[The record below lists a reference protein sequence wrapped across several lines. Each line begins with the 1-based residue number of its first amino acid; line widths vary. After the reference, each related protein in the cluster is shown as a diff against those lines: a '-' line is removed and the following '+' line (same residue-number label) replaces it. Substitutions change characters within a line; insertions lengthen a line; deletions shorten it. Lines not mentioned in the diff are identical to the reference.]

1 MSQLLSRLQ
10 HEYAALA
17 EPIRKAEVAAR
28 MAGVLAR
35 QGRFTEAK
43 QVIGLV
49 QQGFGKGQSGQV
61 TVMKMIAEGL
71 VFHYEKLSPE
81 ANTRL
86 LGALSLAR
94 MIGFRQG
101 IALAS
106 AWKAHVE
113 FERSEFASMAESLR
127 AALANVDVDQHDA
140 WVRIAA
146 VMSNAF
152 LICGLSE
159 QGQSWFKRG
168 HDHAAK
174 LGDTESIDALLYNK
188 AAFSVACLRVLAC
201 SDTVSSDLLSR
212 ARSEVNSARNLQQL
226 AGVRALSAHV
236 DLLHARLMLLE
247 RNFDGAIAALQAVR
261 VQEPFAAHNFHQSL
275 IDLEIDYSRA
285 MLGTSEGGQVQD
297 WVLLADSLASLDV
310 DDRLIALWMLR
321 EIHRK
326 GGRNVAD
333 ADLDRRFAQ
342 TRRDYESERASL
354 RQLMGSVSS

>member
-10 HEYAALA
+10 NEYAVLTD
-17 EPIRKAEVAAR
+17 PVGKAEVAAR
-28 MAGVLAR
+28 MAGVFAR
-35 QGRFTEAK
+35 QGRFTDARK
-43 QVIGLV
+43 VIGHI
-49 QQGFGKGQSGQV
+49 QQGFGKGESGQV

-94 MIGFRQG
+94 MIGFRAG
-101 IALAS
+101 IALAC

-127 AALANVDVDQHDA
+127 TALANVDVDQHDA

-146 VMSNAF
+146 VMSNAS

-159 QGQSWFKRG
+159 KGQSWFKRG
-168 HDHAAK
+168 HEHAAK

-188 AAFSVACLRVLAC
+188 AAFSVAGLRVLAC

-212 ARSEVNSARNLQQL
+212 ARGEVNSARNLQQL
-226 AGVRALSAHV
+226 AGVTALSAHV
-236 DLLHARLMLLE
+236 DLLNARLLILE
-247 RNFDGAIAALQAVR
+247 RDFEGAIGALQAVR
-261 VQEPFAAHNFHQSL
+261 VKEPFAAHNFHQSL
-275 IDLEIDYSRA
+275 MDLEIDYCQA
-285 MLGTSEGGQVQD
+285 MLGTSESSQLQD
-297 WVLLADSLASLDV
+297 TEQLAGSLAELDV

-321 EIHRK
+321 EIHRNQ
-326 GGRNVAD
+326 GRDVAD
-333 ADLDRRFAQ
+333 AGLEMRFAQ
-342 TRRDYESERASL
+342 TRREYESERASL
-354 RQLMGSVSS
+354 RELMNSVS